1 MYQIME
7 SIANR
12 LIIFLLSRAQGKNR
26 AGKLVHVIR
35 RSIIVIA
42 ALLFINILLITNN
55 IYYRFYTKDLETS
68 LSKVS
73 FLFREEDNPL
83 NEFVKTNKDLTSKLD
98 ESRRLKL
105 RLVRDNTILANKVLL
120 LMEEVKDGKK
130 EPSKK

>member
-98 ESRRLKL
+98 ESRRLNL

>member
-26 AGKLVHVIR
+26 AGKLIHVIR

-42 ALLFINILLITNN
+42 VLLFINILLITNN

-83 NEFVKTNKDLTSKLD
+83 NEFVKTNKDLTTKLD
-98 ESRRLKL
+98 ESRRLNI

-120 LMEEVKDGKK
+120 LMEEAKDSKK
-130 EPSKK
+130 EPSNK

>member
-26 AGKLVHVIR
+26 VGKLVQVIR

-42 ALLFINILLITNN
+42 VLLFINILLITNN

-98 ESRRLKL
+98 ESRRLNL

-120 LMEEVKDGKK
+120 LMDETKDCKK

>member
-42 ALLFINILLITNN
+42 VLLFINILLITNN

-98 ESRRLKL
+98 ESRRLNL

-120 LMEEVKDGKK
+120 LMEEAKDSKK